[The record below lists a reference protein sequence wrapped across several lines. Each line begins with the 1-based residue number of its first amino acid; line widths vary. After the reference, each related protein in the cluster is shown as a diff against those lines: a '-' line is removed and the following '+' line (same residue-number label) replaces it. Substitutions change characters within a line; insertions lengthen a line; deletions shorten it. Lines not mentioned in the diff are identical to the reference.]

1 MQHLFVPQRKLPNE
15 PRRTAQLRSLM
26 HLLHVVHVG
35 RVADADVFG
44 DAEGEDRVFLV
55 EERGGVVEVVEVE
68 RLGVGAVGD
77 DCPLGWSVEMCEKFD
92 DGGLAAT
99 VLSDDDDE

>member
-1 MQHLFVPQRKLPNE
+1 MQHLFVPQRKLPYE
-15 PRRTAQLRSLM
+15 PRRTAQLRSLV
-26 HLLHVVHVG
+26 HLLHVVDIG

-44 DAEGEDRVFLV
+44 DAEGKDRVFLV

-68 RLGVGAVGD
+68 RLGVGAVDD
-77 DCPLGWSVEMCEKFD
+77 DCPLGRSVELCEKFD
-92 DGGLAAT
+92 DSGLAAA